1 MTLSERLKAE
11 TRAAHDT
18 IEAAFDLDRHLSTRE
33 SYRDLLLLLL
43 GIHAEFEALA
53 HPHLAGTGLEDH
65 LCRADRIR
73 RDLAVLG
80 SDADDTSR
88 PCRGRLG
95 FIEDRPQAVGALY
108 VVEGS
113 TMGGVLIAQEVERR
127 LGLGPESGAGFFSG
141 HGRDSATAWRAFRG
155 RLDQFGDPGSD
166 DRVVAAALS
175 MFTAM
180 QERLS
185 RAVLERAA

>member
-11 TRAAHDT
+11 TQAAHDT
-18 IEAAFDLDRHLSTRE
+18 IEAAFDLDAHLSTRD
-33 SYRDLLLLLL
+33 SYRRLLLRLL
-43 GIHAEFEALA
+43 GIHADFEALA
-53 HPHLAGTGLEDH
+53 RPHLAGTGLEDR

-80 SDADDTSR
+80 SDGDEGLRAR
-88 PCRGRLG
+88 PDLLA
-95 FIEDRPQAVGALY
+95 FIEDRSQAMGALY

-127 LGLGPESGAGFFSG
+127 LGLGPESGTGFFLG
-141 HGRDSATAWRAFRG
+141 HGRDSAAAWRAFRS
-155 RLDQFGDPGSD
+155 RLDGFGDAVSD

-175 MFTAM
+175 MFAAM